1 MAAQRGAHA
10 RKTSRRLN
18 RFHNYSFGNALL
30 AVTQCRHRN
39 LEPGLLD
46 TYSGWLELKRQLRKW
61 EKGIT

>member
-39 LEPGLLD
+39 LEPGPLNS
-46 TYSGWLELKRQLRKW
+46 YSGWLELKRQLRKW